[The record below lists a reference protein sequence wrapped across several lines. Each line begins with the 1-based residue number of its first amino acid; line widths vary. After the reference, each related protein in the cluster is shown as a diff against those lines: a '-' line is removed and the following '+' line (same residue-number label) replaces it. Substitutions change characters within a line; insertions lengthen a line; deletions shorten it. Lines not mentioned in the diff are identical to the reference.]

1 MDDKEP
7 YVPYNPTPRD
17 FPGFAMPSSVPQGMR
32 LELSRSRIRDGQDE
46 NFGAWMETLNNR
58 YDECEASLSA
68 QRAALEATFKHV
80 EADGSVWIYHLSLVG
95 ENGSGLDTE
104 QDIDATHEAA
114 SRQAKMPGWEE
125 LEPKFLLMPDHLRA
139 SMVHWAEHGQAPG

>member
-7 YVPYNPTPRD
+7 YVLYNPTPRD

-32 LELSRSRIRDGQDE
+32 LELSRSRIKDGQDE

-80 EADGSVWIYHLSLVG
+80 QDDGSLS
-95 ENGSGLDTE
+95 
-104 QDIDATHEAA
+104 I
-114 SRQAKMPGWEE
+114 
-125 LEPKFLLMPDHLRA
+125 
-139 SMVHWAEHGQAPG
+139 

>member
-1 MDDKEP
+1 
-7 YVPYNPTPRD
+7 
-17 FPGFAMPSSVPQGMR
+17 MR
-32 LELSRSRIRDGQDE
+32 LELSRSRIKDGQDG

-58 YDECEASLSA
+58 YEECEASLSA
-68 QRAALEATFKHV
+68 QRAVLEATFKHV

-95 ENGSGLDTE
+95 ENGSGLDTR

-125 LEPKFLLMPDHLRA
+125 LEPKFLLMPDRLRA
-139 SMVHWAEHGQAPG
+139 SMVHWAEHGQVPK